1 MLITRR
7 KLLDMNMV
15 LMSAEQVFKKPIMGR
30 FYYAVTKNRSITE
43 EERKLTLE
51 AYPYDEKF
59 LEYEQKRDAMLT
71 EAVSTRPEGM
81 SVNQALAMLPVDQ
94 KDALQARVNTLM
106 EEYKAAIDEETARN
120 VERDKFLDE
129 EIEVDIRTVSPDE
142 IPEIVAADGW
152 AVYSAIDP
160 MIKE

>member
-1 MLITRR
+1 MQITRR

-15 LMSAEQVFKKPIMGR
+15 LMNAEQVFRKPIMGR
-30 FYYAVTKNRSITE
+30 FYYAVTKNRAISE

-59 LEYEQKRDAMLT
+59 LEYERKRDAMLT

-81 SVNQALAMLPVDQ
+81 SVNQALAMLPADQ

-106 EEYKAAIDEETARN
+106 EEYKTAIDEENARN

-129 EIEVDIRTVSPDE
+129 EIEVDIRTVTPDE

-152 AVYSAIDP
+152 LVYSSIDP

>member
-1 MLITRR
+1 MQITRR

-15 LMSAEQVFKKPIMGR
+15 LMNVEQVFKKPIMGR

>member
-1 MLITRR
+1 MQITRR

-15 LMSAEQVFKKPIMGR
+15 LMNAEQVFKKPIMGR